1 MNPLKLLWSF
11 YGRIGRLAYFG
22 GLWLNTAWAAAA
34 VAAVVYINQNFDLGR
49 PGEPLGVALGSFI
62 LAGIALFVW
71 AKLALAAK
79 RFHDLGKSG
88 WLSLVIAIPV
98 FGFIAFIFLLFAR
111 GDAFDNAYGPAQRQ
125 IAPLPQPG

>member
-34 VAAVVYINQNFDLGR
+34 VAAVVYIAHNLDPR